1 MYSISYKEVT
11 ARLPKLLRNGLDFL
25 YNTTPR
31 DFSQDCLI
39 CQNDFCAV
47 VKKKT
52 DETIN
57 NLFFFESVSENS
69 LWPRTQQQVYLWISI
84 KKNASDEQETL

>member
-1 MYSISYKEVT
+1 MYSISFKEVT
-11 ARLPKLLRNGLDFL
+11 ARFPKLLRNDLDFL

-57 NLFFFESVSENS
+57 NLFF
-69 LWPRTQQQVYLWISI
+69 LKVYQKTVCGLGHSNRCIC
-84 KKNASDEQETL
+84 EYQ

>member
-11 ARLPKLLRNGLDFL
+11 ARLPKLLRNGLDFV

-39 CQNDFCAV
+39 YQNDFCAV

-69 LWPRTQQQVYLWISI
+69 LWPRTQQQVYL
-84 KKNASDEQETL
+84 

>member
-11 ARLPKLLRNGLDFL
+11 ARLPKLLRNGLDFV

-47 VKKKT
+47 VKR
-52 DETIN
+52 ENWWN
-57 NLFFFESVSENS
+57 N
-69 LWPRTQQQVYLWISI
+69 
-84 KKNASDEQETL
+84 

>member
-1 MYSISYKEVT
+1 MYFISYKEVT

-39 CQNDFCAV
+39 CQNDFYAV
-47 VKKKT
+47 VKR
-52 DETIN
+52 
-57 NLFFFESVSENS
+57 EN
-69 LWPRTQQQVYLWISI
+69 
-84 KKNASDEQETL
+84 